1 MATVDP
7 NEIREKLIARGLP
20 PHIAEGFVMNFQ
32 DESGLDPG
40 INERN
45 PIVPGSRGGFGL
57 YQLTGPRRVEYE
69 AFASE
74 RGVDPS
80 DVDAQLDFM
89 MMELQGPESAAA
101 RSIMS
106 APDAGSAAAAIVR
119 DFLRP
124 SAEYRDQRAASYLG
138 TPTQSRFRP
147 MPGGAEESDFARGYQ
162 PSNRVADLYGE
173 PVDPLSLYNPYAILE
188 RFRLQ

>member
-20 PHIAEGFVMNFQ
+20 PHIADGFIMNFQ
-32 DESGLDPG
+32 DESGFDPG

-57 YQLTGPRRVEYE
+57 YQLTGPRRVAYE
-69 AFASE
+69 KFASE

-89 MMELQGPESAAA
+89 MMELEGPEKAAA

-124 SAEYRDQRAASYLG
+124 SAEYRDQRASSYLG

-147 MPGGAEESDFARGYQ
+147 MPAEAEQSDFARGYQ

-173 PVDPLSLYNPYAILE
+173 RVDPLSLYNPYAILE